1 MRNILCIFLQNNK
14 KFLIVFCS
22 IFLCLSLSAQTDDY
36 FRGRSTSKTDSI
48 PYSRDYI
55 FNEGVFLTIDQFK
68 GNKPIPT
75 SAIISGIPKSFDFLT
90 QVLDQK
96 QFIYKDSAG
105 AEQKMETKDVWG
117 YCMSQTVFI
126 NYNYG
131 HSIIGASKRFNRV
144 GVIGTVCHFNVI
156 ILINPGLGW
165 SSRQERALQ
174 YIFDTQTNKT
184 KDFNTTNLESIL
196 KNDAKLYKE
205 FTNLGY
211 QKKKRSIFIYLQKY
225 NEAHPLYLP
234 VK

>member
-1 MRNILCIFLQNNK
+1 MKSTLCIFLQNNK
-14 KFLIVFCS
+14 KLFLSFFSFLFC
-22 IFLCLSLSAQTDDY
+22 ISLFAQTDDY
-36 FRGRSTSKTDSI
+36 FSLSKLKVDSV
-48 PYSRDYI
+48 PYSRDYV

-68 GNKPIPT
+68 RNKPIPI
-75 SAIISGIPKSFDFLT
+75 SAIISDIPKSFDFLT

-117 YCMSQTVFI
+117 YCMNQTVFI
-126 NYNYG
+126 NYNLG
-131 HSIIGASKRFNRV
+131 RSIIGASKRFNRM
-144 GVIGTVCHFNVI
+144 GVIGTLCHFNVI

-196 KNDAKLYKE
+196 KNDVELHKE

-211 QKKKRSIFIYLQKY
+211 LKKSKSIFIYLQKY
-225 NEAHPLYLP
+225 NEKHPLYLP
-234 VK
+234 IK